1 MDLNE
6 KLLSLLNFI
15 DEGIR
20 RKIYY
25 VRYFEFIRHIFI
37 ELIEN
42 RILKIESFKRF
53 IKATKEL
60 IWNELLKNND
70 FKDNFEKFLIENPE
84 TNKFIE
90 RINIHYSVII
100 TDLNFQFEF
109 LDEFDNP
116 EYDIEGIE
124 DPINNS
130 IKDLRAELRE
140 LVKFQRS
147 LQIKID
153 KIELCCICKDKTL
166 YLCIECGECIC
177 EKHSMV
183 GYCPNCADIILKEKS
198 KTQIK

>member
-1 MDLNE
+1 MDLNG
-6 KLLSLLNFI
+6 KLLSLLKFI

-25 VRYFEFIRHIFI
+25 IRYFEFIHQIFI

-42 RILKIESFKRF
+42 RILEIESFKRF

-60 IWNELLKNND
+60 IWNELLRNND

-84 TNKFIE
+84 INKIIE
-90 RINIHYSVII
+90 RTNMHYSIII
-100 TDLNFQFEF
+100 TDLNYQFEF
-109 LDEFDNP
+109 LDKFENL
-116 EYDIEGIE
+116 EYDVDRIE

-140 LVKFQRS
+140 LIKFQRS
-147 LQIKID
+147 QQKEID
-153 KIELCCICKDKTL
+153 NIELCCICKNKTL
-166 YLCIECGECIC
+166 NVCIECGECIC

-183 GYCPNCADIILKEKS
+183 GYCPNCADIILKERS
-198 KTQIK
+198 KTPLK